1 MSIIRLI
8 IIITRLIKFI
18 KVLEIFLS
26 LYSGLLYRSMS
37 HINKF
42 VVNIPNIEAK
52 IPKWISIKIV
62 WIKNKRMKLLK
73 IIRFHKLTE
82 SWFFSYKL
90 KLKKT

>member
-8 IIITRLIKFI
+8 IIIMRLIKFI
-18 KVLEIFLS
+18 KVLEISLS
-26 LYSGLLYRSMS
+26 LYSVLLYRSMS
-37 HINKF
+37 YINKF
-42 VVNIPNIEAK
+42 AVNIPNIEAK

-73 IIRFHKLTE
+73 IIRFHKLAE